1 MAPARRLRVLVAEDN
16 PVNSMLAEWFLEK
29 EGHHVKVVENGLE
42 AVQAVK
48 MATYDLVLMDIQMP
62 EMDGPAAARTIRGLK
77 GAISEI
83 PMIALTA
90 NAMAGD
96 REEYLAAGMNDYLAK
111 PFDPRQLMAVIAR
124 VTEKKA
130 GTAEV
135 A

>member
-48 MATYDLVLMDIQMP
+48 MGTYDFVLMDIQMP
-62 EMDGPAAARTIRGLK
+62 EMDGLAATRTIRGLE

-83 PMIALTA
+83 PIIALTA
-90 NAMAGD
+90 VVD
-96 REEYLAAGMNDYLAK
+96 REECLAAGMNDYLAK
-111 PFDPRQLMAVIAR
+111 PLVPRQLMAIIAR
-124 VTEKKA
+124 MSEK
-130 GTAEV
+130 
-135 A
+135 

>member
-48 MATYDLVLMDIQMP
+48 MGTYDFVLMDIQMP
-62 EMDGPAAARTIRGLK
+62 EMDGLAATRTIRGLE

-83 PMIALTA
+83 PIIALTA
-90 NAMAGD
+90 VGD
-96 REEYLAAGMNDYLAK
+96 REECLAAGMNDYLAK
-111 PFDPRQLMAVIAR
+111 PLVPRQLMAIIAR
-124 VTEKKA
+124 MSEK
-130 GTAEV
+130 
-135 A
+135 